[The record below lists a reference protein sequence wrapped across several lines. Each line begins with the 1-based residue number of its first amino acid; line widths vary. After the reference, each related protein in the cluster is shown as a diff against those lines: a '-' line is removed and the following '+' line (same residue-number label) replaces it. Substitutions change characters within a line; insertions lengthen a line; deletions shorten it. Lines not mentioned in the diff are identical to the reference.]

1 MKKIKGRKQ
10 MISFLLSICM
20 IITMIP
26 LNAFASSVASASDF
40 KYDTPED
47 ITIYKNETEV
57 VILMD
62 YGYTYEN
69 GNDYKKCNLETISAS
84 SNNRNIE
91 IRQPE
96 QSEKESG
103 WKMKVK
109 GLSEGISTVTLQY
122 SWKYNGVKKTGTSSF
137 KVTVRAYQYCW
148 KLDGDYDYL
157 EDEYDSD
164 TSNLYINESKTWD
177 ITLKKIYYKENG
189 KRAKQLIK
197 NFDISTKVYRR
208 VEDDSSYDY
217 QDIVDNS
224 LLSVNIDKVNN
235 TVTVT
240 GKKEA
245 EAYLDI
251 QVKYQGE
258 IINRENSEEEENKKE
273 TLVFNVIKDSYTILC
288 NSSAYVPM
296 REGEGWTKDS
306 YVSVGEKKKLTFQ
319 LMHFYYDKA
328 SERRKSE
335 ILSDA
340 EIKAYIIEEG
350 DEENIRTEL
359 TNVAKTFEHS
369 EMSFTNNVLTVKG
382 IKSGGYYDREEQV
395 NLDAYISGKK
405 VYSSYAIFEIYEKN
419 SKSMGRFPDINSYD
433 QEYKEN
439 FVHIE
444 KNTNKKISIGRFEV
458 DDSSWDKN
466 TPYKVDSI
474 EATSSNPSVAAASVP
489 KMDEDGDYF
498 LTLKGKNSGSTI
510 ITFNYTYIVGGS
522 VNTGSQKVEVLV
534 GQPAKTYYQLKFE
547 SIGNGI
553 FEENDE
559 NSDYSYSLEM
569 PSPYKTKL
577 KAKLYEV
584 NKEYRKLTL
593 GTRLATAVCI
603 FLVII
608 SAMLVIYGNN
618 LNAKDAYYAEYNIYQ
633 QAVEKQSD
641 KAENLGLK
649 LLNNKSY
656 RSFYK
661 LHPEEKAQILYQ
673 MGNLYLEKEQYEKA
687 SSYFQDSLNTGTS
700 LLECYRDY
708 AICSLDMGNLLKG
721 KRLMNEAK
729 EQGLSNAEYI
739 LVEGEMAF
747 LKKEYRK
754 ALGDFKKAKET
765 AADEEV
771 RQKGASFYAKTCIT
785 LTDYQ
790 EAIKTLEA
798 KGEYELADWMN
809 LAFAYKCTGNW
820 KKSKELL
827 LQAVLYYP
835 EDYRLYMRLCYLE
848 CELQDRKPQA
858 LKDYSQLK
866 VYYDKAVSLLNGK
879 TGNEEW
885 IQLKSLIV
893 QLKEYGWM

>member
-1 MKKIKGRKQ
+1 M
-10 MISFLLSICM
+10 
-20 IITMIP
+20 
-26 LNAFASSVASASDF
+26 
-40 KYDTPED
+40 
-47 ITIYKNETEV
+47 
-57 VILMD
+57 
-62 YGYTYEN
+62 
-69 GNDYKKCNLETISAS
+69 
-84 SNNRNIE
+84 
-91 IRQPE
+91 
-96 QSEKESG
+96 ESR
-103 WKMKVK
+103 
-109 GLSEGISTVTLQY
+109 EGILVIGICDDDKSWVQTCKNTLMKFAAFINIDMEIKCFY
-122 SWKYNGVKKTGTSSF
+122 TS
-137 KVTVRAYQYCW
+137 
-148 KLDGDYDYL
+148 
-157 EDEYDSD
+157 
-164 TSNLYINESKTWD
+164 
-177 ITLKKIYYKENG
+177 KE
-189 KRAKQLIK
+189 LL
-197 NFDISTKVYRR
+197 
-208 VEDDSSYDY
+208 DY
-217 QDIVDNS
+217 QDIPLDAVF
-224 LLSVNIDKVNN
+224 
-235 TVTVT
+235 
-240 GKKEA
+240 
-245 EAYLDI
+245 LDI
-251 QVKYQGE
+251 ELGRQNGIMIAKKLNRIRPNCRIIYMTNYLHYATEIYNTEHIWFVVKKQFRDKIGE
-258 IINRENSEEEENKKE
+258 IINRILHDFENTFSQEQI
-273 TLVFNVIKDSYTILC
+273 VIW
-288 NSSAYVPM
+288 A
-296 REGEGWTKDS
+296 R
-306 YVSVGEKKKLTFQ
+306 Q
-319 LMHFYYDKA
+319 LA
-328 SERRKSE
+328 
-335 ILSDA
+335 
-340 EIKAYIIEEG
+340 
-350 DEENIRTEL
+350 
-359 TNVAKTFEHS
+359 
-369 EMSFTNNVLTVKG
+369 
-382 IKSGGYYDREEQV
+382 
-395 NLDAYISGKK
+395 
-405 VYSSYAIFEIYEKN
+405 
-419 SKSMGRFPDINSYD
+419 
-433 QEYKEN
+433 
-439 FVHIE
+439 
-444 KNTNKKISIGRFEV
+444 
-458 DDSSWDKN
+458 
-466 TPYKVDSI
+466 
-474 EATSSNPSVAAASVP
+474 
-489 KMDEDGDYF
+489 
-498 LTLKGKNSGSTI
+498 
-510 ITFNYTYIVGGS
+510 
-522 VNTGSQKVEVLV
+522 EVLV
-534 GQPAKTYYQLKFE
+534 YMHGQAHPVIHRDIKPSNIMIKPDGNICLIDFNISEDTTKALSQDGYSLGYASPEQIQKVQLLQQR
-547 SIGNGI
+547 IV
-553 FEENDE
+553 
-559 NSDYSYSLEM
+559 SDYVQVDVRSDIYSMGAVLYRLLTGRVVPKEYEALAETEWCFYPLAKIVDKCLKVRKEERYSSARDVLHDLMHLE
-569 PSPYKTKL
+569 KTD
-577 KAKLYEV
+577 
-584 NKEYRKLTL
+584 KEYRKLTL

>member
-1 MKKIKGRKQ
+1 MKK
-10 MISFLLSICM
+10 
-20 IITMIP
+20 
-26 LNAFASSVASASDF
+26 
-40 KYDTPED
+40 
-47 ITIYKNETEV
+47 
-57 VILMD
+57 
-62 YGYTYEN
+62 
-69 GNDYKKCNLETISAS
+69 
-84 SNNRNIE
+84 
-91 IRQPE
+91 
-96 QSEKESG
+96 
-103 WKMKVK
+103 
-109 GLSEGISTVTLQY
+109 LQ
-122 SWKYNGVKKTGTSSF
+122 
-137 KVTVRAYQYCW
+137 
-148 KLDGDYDYL
+148 
-157 EDEYDSD
+157 
-164 TSNLYINESKTWD
+164 
-177 ITLKKIYYKENG
+177 
-189 KRAKQLIK
+189 
-197 NFDISTKVYRR
+197 
-208 VEDDSSYDY
+208 
-217 QDIVDNS
+217 
-224 LLSVNIDKVNN
+224 
-235 TVTVT
+235 
-240 GKKEA
+240 
-245 EAYLDI
+245 
-251 QVKYQGE
+251 
-258 IINRENSEEEENKKE
+258 
-273 TLVFNVIKDSYTILC
+273 
-288 NSSAYVPM
+288 
-296 REGEGWTKDS
+296 
-306 YVSVGEKKKLTFQ
+306 
-319 LMHFYYDKA
+319 H
-328 SERRKSE
+328 
-335 ILSDA
+335 
-340 EIKAYIIEEG
+340 
-350 DEENIRTEL
+350 
-359 TNVAKTFEHS
+359 
-369 EMSFTNNVLTVKG
+369 
-382 IKSGGYYDREEQV
+382 
-395 NLDAYISGKK
+395 
-405 VYSSYAIFEIYEKN
+405 
-419 SKSMGRFPDINSYD
+419 
-433 QEYKEN
+433 
-439 FVHIE
+439 
-444 KNTNKKISIGRFEV
+444 
-458 DDSSWDKN
+458 
-466 TPYKVDSI
+466 
-474 EATSSNPSVAAASVP
+474 
-489 KMDEDGDYF
+489 
-498 LTLKGKNSGSTI
+498 
-510 ITFNYTYIVGGS
+510 
-522 VNTGSQKVEVLV
+522 
-534 GQPAKTYYQLKFE
+534 
-547 SIGNGI
+547 
-553 FEENDE
+553 
-559 NSDYSYSLEM
+559 
-569 PSPYKTKL
+569 
-577 KAKLYEV
+577 
-584 NKEYRKLTL
+584 
-593 GTRLATAVCI
+593 
-603 FLVII
+603 
-608 SAMLVIYGNN
+608 
-618 LNAKDAYYAEYNIYQ
+618 AYYAEYNIYQ